1 MTLHPR
7 PPLLVSLL
15 VPVLG
20 GALGATLACDPGS
33 ARVTVIRAQTPRPVL
48 HAAAVARPRLTIE
61 AVTATEAEDGS
72 GHVVTVLPNP
82 RALDLH
88 ASSWRARALD
98 PVLHV
103 GDLHFHGYSFPS
115 REVMRFVVD
124 DVGRLPVGAEVWLQ
138 WGDDESSRVVL
149 THSLEVPK

>member
-1 MTLHPR
+1 MTLHLR

-20 GALGATLACDPGS
+20 GALACDPGS
-33 ARVTVIRAQTPRPVL
+33 ARVTVVRAETPRPVL

-61 AVTATEAEDGS
+61 AVTATEAEDGE
-72 GHVVTVLPNP
+72 GHVVTVLPSP

-88 ASSWRARALD
+88 AASWRARALD
-98 PVLHV
+98 PVLYV
-103 GDLHFHGYSFPS
+103 GDLHFHRYSFPS

-149 THSLEVPK
+149 TPSLEVPK